1 MKHDININAGT
12 IWRIVSERK
21 RLPLKE
27 IQKMTGY
34 NETMM
39 LFALGWLAKEEKVE
53 LKDNEGTVYVEL
65 SSSLPENYY

>member
-21 RLPLKE
+21 SLSLDE
-27 IQKMTGY
+27 ISEITGY
-34 NETMM
+34 KEAMM

-53 LKDNEGTVYVEL
+53 LKDNQGKLYVEL
-65 SSSLPENYY
+65 THSLSENYY

>member
-1 MKHDININAGT
+1 
-12 IWRIVSERK
+12 
-21 RLPLKE
+21 
-27 IQKMTGY
+27 MTGY